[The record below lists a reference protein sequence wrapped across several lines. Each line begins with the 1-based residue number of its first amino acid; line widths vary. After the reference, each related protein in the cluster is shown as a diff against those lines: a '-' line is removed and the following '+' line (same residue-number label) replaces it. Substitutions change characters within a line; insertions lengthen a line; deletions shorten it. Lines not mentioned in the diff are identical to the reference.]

1 MDKHWKYDAELM
13 QPAIDS
19 TEDNETPSKERF
31 NLAGLDDSFP
41 DKLQGHMMQIVTV

>member
-1 MDKHWKYDAELM
+1 M

-19 TEDNETPSKERF
+19 NEDNETPSKERF